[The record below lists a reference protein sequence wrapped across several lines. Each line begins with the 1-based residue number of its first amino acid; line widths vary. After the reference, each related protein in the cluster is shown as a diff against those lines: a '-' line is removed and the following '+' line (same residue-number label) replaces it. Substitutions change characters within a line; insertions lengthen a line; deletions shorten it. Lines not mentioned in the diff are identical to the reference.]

1 MPPKTKQKLPGPE
14 ELQKRLKKP
23 DFWFLYL
30 TGEEEFR
37 MRRAVGHWETLLRA
51 KHPNLKIKKLFG
63 TELDW
68 GELANYLSGLSLFG
82 EIQLFWIF
90 EADKLRQAVRESLTR
105 VLENYSGP
113 HYLLFWGE
121 EADSRL
127 NFTKLF
133 AERNLLFKFTPFS
146 KPEQVT
152 GWLMGYAS
160 ERGLAVSPDVAQM
173 LVEKLGTDLSLLS
186 SEIEKLA
193 LAYDKL
199 PPKEQLEKEITSQ
212 RRFFPW
218 DLADALAK
226 KDAARALLVLKSLRE
241 EGNSPG
247 TIFYQLTEHY
257 SKLLALVLSG
267 DFSLRTVQEWKFY
280 GFLHPTVLAQAKTL
294 SKDSVLAAI
303 EKLASAERQTRFEK
317 IEPELVLE
325 TTVVQLCQNS

>member
-1 MPPKTKQKLPGPE
+1 
-14 ELQKRLKKP
+14 
-23 DFWFLYL
+23 
-30 TGEEEFR
+30 